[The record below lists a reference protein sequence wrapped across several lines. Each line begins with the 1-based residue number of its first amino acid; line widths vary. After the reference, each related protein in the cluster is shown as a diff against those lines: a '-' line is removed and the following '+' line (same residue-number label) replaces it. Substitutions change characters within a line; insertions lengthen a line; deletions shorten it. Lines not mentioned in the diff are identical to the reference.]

1 MEWAKEKVAA
11 EEINK
16 LLLGTDRDGNIIIH
30 IEAEYGSLDI
40 SQELLEWAKEK
51 LTALEIKWFYYPQT
65 EKQIASSL

>member
-30 IEAEYGSLDI
+30 IEADYCSLDI
-40 SQELLEWAKEK
+40 LQILLE
-51 LTALEIKWFYYPQT
+51 
-65 EKQIASSL
+65 